1 MQKMNTD
8 VQMYRCTY
16 HSDWGTQILR
26 QALGTNV
33 HQPRTHIKKHYNKC
47 YKAFK
52 VKVKCHD
59 TKSKASHLGSYILL
73 YVIISVLCLFSSTIT

>member
-1 MQKMNTD
+1 M
-8 VQMYRCTY
+8 
-16 HSDWGTQILR
+16 S
-26 QALGTNV
+26 TNPE
-33 HQPRTHIKKHYNKC
+33 HKEKRHYNKC

-73 YVIISVLCLFSSTIT
+73 YVIISVLCLSSSTITPSLFHIGLRPIKHN